1 MTETAIKSKPCWN
14 LSKCLACGG
23 TELEEVLNLEPQPLA
38 NSYLSSKDEESVKF
52 PLGINICKSCSHV
65 QLTHSV
71 DPELMFRNYSYVSGV
86 SKPMLDFFSEF
97 ADDVMNEMPWAKNV
111 LDIGCNDGSQLDCFK
126 KYNLET
132 WGVDPA
138 TNLFPETSKRH
149 NVICDFF
156 REGLIQDKKFDII
169 TIQNAFAHT
178 RNQLSLL
185 EAASDLLTD
194 EGRLYI
200 VTSQGDML
208 KNGEFDTIY
217 HEHLSFYN
225 INSMNELCKRAGVF
239 LSDVARHPVH
249 GNSYIFTISNSNFLN
264 GYIKKLSD
272 DEIKAGSSGV
282 EVAKKFKSRVSST
295 IKSVEEL
302 VDHFRRKDIPIIGY
316 TAPAKGSTFLN
327 ASSVRPAFI
336 LDNTPMKQFRFVP
349 GTGTPILS
357 ESSIELVSSYE
368 SVCFIVFAW
377 NVADVI
383 KEKIKS
389 ARPGKKDYVL
399 TYFPSINVS

>member
-1 MTETAIKSKPCWN
+1 MTETAIKSKPCYN
-14 LSKCLACGG
+14 LSECLACGG
-23 TELEEVLNLEPQPLA
+23 KELEEVLSLGSQPLA
-38 NSYLSSKDEESVKF
+38 NSYISSKDEDSVKF

-71 DPELMFRNYSYVSGV
+71 DPDLMFRNYSYVSGV

-138 TNLFPETSKRH
+138 TNLFDETSKRH
-149 NVICDFF
+149 NIICDFF
-156 REGLIQDKKFDII
+156 REGLIPDKKFDII

-178 RNQLSLL
+178 RDQLSLL

-194 EGRLYI
+194 EGRLYV

-225 INSMNELCKRAGVF
+225 INSMNELCRRAGVF

-264 GYIKKLSD
+264 GYIKNLSD
-272 DEIKAGSSGV
+272 AEVSAGVCGV
-282 EVAKKFKSRVSST
+282 EVAKKFKSQVSRT

-302 VDHFRRKDIPIIGY
+302 VDHYKRKDIPIVGY

-327 ASSVRPAFI
+327 ASNVRPAFI

-357 ESSIELVSSYE
+357 ESSIELVSSYD

-383 KEKIKS
+383 KEKIKQ

-399 TYFPSINVS
+399 TYFPSITVS